1 MVFASAGHNT
11 QGIKKD
17 PGAVANGYKEA
28 DLNVAFR
35 DLFIKECKVLGM
47 KVIQDLDTETLGQYL
62 ARIKTGNGSV
72 VIEFHFDSAA
82 DATVSGTTGL
92 IEAEADRL
100 DRAYATETIAAVSE
114 ITGIPN
120 RGVRSENES
129 HRGSLGLM
137 REEGIICLV
146 ELGFISNINDVR
158 KHIEVRPLLAK
169 KLALITKKYED
180 IIC

>member
-1 MVFASAGHNT
+1 MTLFASAGHNT

-17 PGAVANGYKEA
+17 PGAVANGYTEA
-28 DLNVAFR
+28 ELNVAFR
-35 DLFIKECKVLGM
+35 DLFVKECKALGM

-72 VIEFHFDSAA
+72 IIEFHFDAAA
-82 DATVSGTTGL
+82 DPKVSGTTGL

-100 DRAYATETIAAVSE
+100 DRAYAVECTNTVSK

-120 RGVRSENES
+120 RGVITEKES

-137 REEGIICLV
+137 REEGIICLI
-146 ELGFISNINDVR
+146 ELGFITNIDDVK
-158 KHIEVRPLLAK
+158 KHIKVRPVLAK
-169 KLALITKKYED
+169 ELALISRRFED
-180 IIC
+180 MI